1 MIISLTPASV
11 PTRSTSYTHL
21 RDAFLRALQSR
32 LSAAIKEGT
41 ISEDSVPSVSSSLRK
56 LKGLFPS
63 SSLAKH
69 TPLDIYLSAP
79 TPNRQRILLF
89 RDLGSIEDDW
99 VATEF
104 VLHYFEG
111 SGPSPR
117 VISYYQSIS
126 YADHSSSSSKTLCWR
141 V

>member
-1 MIISLTPASV
+1 MS
-11 PTRSTSYTHL
+11 TRSTSHTHL

-41 ISEDSVPSVSSSLRK
+41 ISEDSVPAISSSLRK
-56 LKGLFPS
+56 LKFLFS
-63 SSLAKH
+63 NSSLAKH

-79 TPNRQRILLF
+79 TAHRRRVLVF
-89 RDLGSIEDDW
+89 RDLGTVEDNW

-111 SGPSPR
+111 TGPSLW
-117 VISYYQSIS
+117 VIPY
-126 YADHSSSSSKTLCWR
+126 
-141 V
+141 